1 MNVEVIANSKFAAA
15 QSSIR
20 PNPQKV
26 KLTLSE
32 VLMDKIKM
40 TQEQI
45 ANTSEEIIEDK
56 ETYLVFLSVI
66 PKVKNP
72 INKHAQLVNRAK
84 PA

>member
-1 MNVEVIANSKFAAA
+1 MKVETTAYHKLDHA
-15 QSSIR
+15 QSSVR

>member
-1 MNVEVIANSKFAAA
+1 
-15 QSSIR
+15 
-20 PNPQKV
+20 
-26 KLTLSE
+26 
-32 VLMDKIKM
+32 MDKIKM